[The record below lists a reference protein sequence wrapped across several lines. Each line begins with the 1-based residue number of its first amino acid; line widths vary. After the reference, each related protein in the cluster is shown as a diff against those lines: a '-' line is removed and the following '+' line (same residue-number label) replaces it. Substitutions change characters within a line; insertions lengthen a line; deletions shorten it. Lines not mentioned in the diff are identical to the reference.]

1 MLERIAR
8 GRLPAKHHTVLRDDS
23 GALCYE
29 ECLTRAGF
37 DGPYSILYHQH
48 RPHESRPKPT
58 THGFVVPSGAR
69 DEPLLRRRYRSLE
82 APHPKQGGT
91 IAPIDAR
98 VPLLYNDDV
107 VLSVLRPN
115 HEDPV
120 YFSNGD
126 GDELYFIQKG
136 GGLLRSP
143 FGDLPFNTHDYVYVP
158 KGVPHRFMLAPG
170 VAQFWLVIECRGGV
184 SLPKEYR
191 NDIGQIS
198 MMAPFSHRDFR
209 VPEFRGPLDEGLLDL
224 VVLKNKAFHGYEL
237 VKTPLDVV
245 GWDGTVY
252 PFTFQI
258 EKFQPRVGQIHIPP
272 TVHAT
277 FVGPGVLVCSFVP
290 RPLDFHPDAIPCPYP
305 HSSVDI
311 DEVIFYS
318 AGSFTSHSGVGPGS
332 ISHHPAGIPHGPH
345 PGAYEGSIGARMT
358 DEVAVMIESKK
369 PLYRTEAAATIEDR
383 EYHESFNE

>member
-8 GRLPAKHHTVLRDDS
+8 GRLPAKHHTVLRDDN

-48 RPHESRPKPT
+48 RPHESRHKST
-58 THGFVVPSGAR
+58 THGFVVPTRAPE
-69 DEPLLRRRYRSLE
+69 DPLLRRRYRSLE
-82 APHPKQGGT
+82 APHPKQGGI
-91 IAPIDAR
+91 IAPLEAR
-98 VPLLYNDDV
+98 VPLLFNEDV

-120 YFSNGD
+120 YFTNGD
-126 GDELYFIQKG
+126 ADELYFIQKG

-143 FGDLPFNTHDYVYVP
+143 FGDLGFNTHDYVYVP
-158 KGVPHRFMLAPG
+158 KGVPHRFLLASG
-170 VAQFWLVIECRGGV
+170 VAQFWLVVECRGGV
-184 SLPKEYR
+184 SLPKQYR

-209 VPEFRGPLDEGLLDL
+209 APEFRGPLDEGLLEL
-224 VVLKNKAFHGYEL
+224 VVLKNKVFHGYEL
-237 VKTPLDVV
+237 IKTPLDVI

-252 PFTFQI
+252 PFAFQI

-272 TVHAT
+272 TVHAN
-277 FVGPGVLVCSFVP
+277 FAGRGVLICSFVP

-345 PGAYEGSIGARMT
+345 PGAYEGSIGHHRT

-369 PLYRTEAAATIEDR
+369 PLHRTEAAVAIEDR